1 MALVIGTNLSS
12 LATQRA
18 LTETQRDTATALER
32 LSSGLR
38 INSAKDDAAGLAISN
53 RFTAQINGLTA
64 AMRNTQDGV
73 SLLQVADG
81 AMGEITE
88 NLQRMRELAVQ
99 SANGTNGTADRT
111 ALNTEFTALADEIN
125 RAATATTFNDNTLFT
140 GNYTAGI
147 QIGANSTTAS
157 AANAYTIGASSL
169 INVATTSL
177 GSGAVSNGSG
187 EVSVTYTAGT
197 LNAGYG
203 ATTEVIVNGSG
214 LAANSNTGVG
224 QNFASTFASAIQ
236 AADGNITAT
245 VGESRLSMANTTA
258 DEGLGAFT
266 TITGTATGDFYGL
279 TINGVTVFDGA
290 TRETNGTNA
299 IDAAAMD
306 AALAAA
312 QADISAAGV
321 SMTGTVAGGD
331 FALFAEDGRNI
342 VFSEIYADGAA
353 NTTGGFAQSQ
363 NSPSATATAIVTNA
377 TGSVTLT
384 SDFNIALTGTN
395 LNKIDKDLSAG
406 AIDTTT
412 PSTGTSTATAIASNN
427 ISTVAAAQ
435 AALLSVDRAFEQ
447 ISAARAAA
455 GGELSRLDSIG
466 SSQMQ
471 QIENYSAARSRVRD
485 ADFAVESADLAR
497 TQVLQQAGISVLS
510 QANAMPQQVLA
521 LLQ

>member
-125 RAATATTFNDNTLFT
+125 RAATATTFNDNILFS
-140 GNYTAGI
+140 GSYTAGI

-157 AANAYTIGASSL
+157 AANAYTIGANSL

-177 GSGAVSNGSG
+177 GSGSVATGSG
-187 EVSVTYTAGT
+187 EVSVTYQASTA
-197 LNAGYG
+197 LV
-203 ATTEVIVNGSG
+203 ATAATSVDVNGTS
-214 LAANSNTGVG
+214 LAANANINANE
-224 QNFASTFASAIQ
+224 NFASTFAAAVQ

-258 DEGLGAFT
+258 NEGLGAFT
-266 TITGTATGDFYGL
+266 TFSGAGTYTLAVSGVSVLSAVTAAGLDATD
-279 TINGVTVFDGA
+279 
-290 TRETNGTNA
+290 
-299 IDAAAMD
+299 MD
-306 AALAAA
+306 TAFAGA
-312 QADISAAGV
+312 QAGLSAIGIEIQ
-321 SMTGTVAGGD
+321 GTVAGGD
-331 FALFAEDGRNI
+331 FALVASDGRNI
-342 VFSEIYADGAA
+342 VFTETASAVTVSGGFGGSQL
-353 NTTGGFAQSQ
+353 TGGTAASGT
-363 NSPSATATAIVTNA
+363 SATATTA
-377 TGSVTLT
+377 TGAVTLT
-384 SDFNIALTGTN
+384 SEFNIGMDGDHLSRIDPDLTDGDPDFTS
-395 LNKIDKDLSAG
+395 SAN
-406 AIDTTT
+406 
-412 PSTGTSTATAIASNN
+412 STSAATALASNN

>member
-1 MALVIGTNLSS
+1 
-12 LATQRA
+12 
-18 LTETQRDTATALER
+18 
-32 LSSGLR
+32 
-38 INSAKDDAAGLAISN
+38 
-53 RFTAQINGLTA
+53 
-64 AMRNTQDGV
+64 
-73 SLLQVADG
+73 
-81 AMGEITE
+81 MGEITE

-125 RAATATTFNDNTLFT
+125 RAATATTFNDNLLFS
-140 GNYTAGI
+140 GSYTAGI

-157 AANAYTIGASSL
+157 TANAYTIGGASL
-169 INVATTSL
+169 INVATSSL
-177 GSGAVSNGSG
+177 GSGSVSTGSG
-187 EVSVTYTAGT
+187 EVSVTYRAST

-203 ATTEVIVNGSG
+203 ATTEIVVNGTG
-214 LAANSNTGVG
+214 IAANANVG
-224 QNFASTFASAIQ
+224 SGANFASTFASQIQ

-245 VGESRLSMANTTA
+245 VGESRLSIANTTA

-266 TITGTATGDFYGL
+266 TITGASGDLYTL
-279 TINGVTVFDGA
+279 SVNGVAVIAGLDVSTTTFDA
-290 TRETNGTNA
+290 EE
-299 IDAAAMD
+299 MD
-306 AALAAA
+306 ARFAGVQADLAAA
-312 QADISAAGV
+312 GIEIQ
-321 SMTGTVAGGD
+321 GTIVGGD
-331 FALFAEDGRNI
+331 FALVGSDGRNI
-342 VFSEIYADGAA
+342 VFSETYSDAA
-353 NTTGGFAQSQ
+353 NMGGGFAVSQ
-363 NSPSATATAIVTNA
+363 NDGTTTSAVVTTG

-384 SDFNIALTGTN
+384 SEYNIGMTGTN
-395 LNKIDKDLSAG
+395 LNKIDKDLTAG
-406 AIDTTT
+406 ATDVT
-412 PSTGTSTATAIASNN
+412 SASTSTSSATALGSNN

-447 ISAARAAA
+447 ISAARASA
-455 GGELSRLDSIG
+455 GAELSRLDSIG

>member
-140 GNYTAGI
+140 GSYTAGI

-157 AANAYTIGASSL
+157 AANAYTIGANSL

-177 GSGAVSNGSG
+177 GSGSVATGSG
-187 EVSVTYTAGT
+187 EVSVTYQASTA
-197 LNAGYG
+197 LV
-203 ATTEVIVNGSG
+203 ATAATSVDVNGTS
-214 LAANSNTGVG
+214 LAANTNINANE
-224 QNFASTFASAIQ
+224 NFASTFAAAVQ

-258 DEGLGAFT
+258 NEGLGAFT
-266 TITGTATGDFYGL
+266 TFSGAGTYTLAVSGVSVLSAVTAAGLDATD
-279 TINGVTVFDGA
+279 
-290 TRETNGTNA
+290 
-299 IDAAAMD
+299 MD
-306 AALAAA
+306 TAFAGA
-312 QADISAAGV
+312 QAGLSAIGIEIQ
-321 SMTGTVAGGD
+321 GTVAGGD
-331 FALFAEDGRNI
+331 FALVASDGRNI
-342 VFSEIYADGAA
+342 VFTETASAVTVSGGFGGSQL
-353 NTTGGFAQSQ
+353 TGGTAASGT
-363 NSPSATATAIVTNA
+363 SATATTA
-377 TGSVTLT
+377 TGAVTLT
-384 SDFNIALTGTN
+384 SEFNIGMDGDHLSRIDPDLTDGDPDFTSSSN
-395 LNKIDKDLSAG
+395 STSA
-406 AIDTTT
+406 
-412 PSTGTSTATAIASNN
+412 ATALASNN

>member
-125 RAATATTFNDNTLFT
+125 RAATATTFNDNILFS
-140 GNYTAGI
+140 GSYTAGI

-157 AANAYTIGASSL
+157 AANAYTIGANSL

-177 GSGAVSNGSG
+177 GSGSVATGSG
-187 EVSVTYTAGT
+187 EVSVTYQASTALVAT
-197 LNAGYG
+197 G
-203 ATTEVIVNGSG
+203 ATSVDVNGTS
-214 LAANSNTGVG
+214 LAANTNINANE
-224 QNFASTFASAIQ
+224 NFASTFAAAVQ

-258 DEGLGAFT
+258 NEGLGAFT
-266 TITGTATGDFYGL
+266 TFSGAGTYTLAVSGVSVLSAVTAAGLDATD
-279 TINGVTVFDGA
+279 
-290 TRETNGTNA
+290 
-299 IDAAAMD
+299 MD
-306 AALAAA
+306 TAFAGA
-312 QADISAAGV
+312 QAGLSAIGIEIQ
-321 SMTGTVAGGD
+321 GTVAGGD
-331 FALFAEDGRNI
+331 FALVASDGRNI
-342 VFSEIYADGAA
+342 VFTETASAVTVSGGFGGSQLTGGTAAGAA
-353 NTTGGFAQSQ
+353 
-363 NSPSATATAIVTNA
+363 ATATATTA
-377 TGSVTLT
+377 TGAVTLT
-384 SDFNIALTGTN
+384 SEFNIGMDGDHLSRIDPDLTDGDPDFT
-395 LNKIDKDLSAG
+395 SASN
-406 AIDTTT
+406 
-412 PSTGTSTATAIASNN
+412 STSAATALASNN

>member
-140 GNYTAGI
+140 GSYTAGI
-147 QIGANSTTAS
+147 QIGANSTTAN
-157 AANAYTIGASSL
+157 AANAYTIGTSSL
-169 INVATTSL
+169 IDVGTTSL
-177 GSGAVSNGSG
+177 GSGAVSTGSG
-187 EVSVTYTAGT
+187 EVSVTYAAGT

-203 ATTEVIVNGSG
+203 ATTEVIVNGTG

-224 QNFASTFASAIQ
+224 ENFASTFASAIQ

-266 TITGTATGDFYGL
+266 TITGTAAGDYYGL

-290 TRETNGTNA
+290 SQETSGANA

-312 QADISAAGV
+312 QADIAAAGV

-363 NSPSATATAIVTNA
+363 NSPSATATAIVTTG

-395 LNKIDKDLSAG
+395 LNKIDKDFSVGDIA
-406 AIDTTT
+406 TTT

-435 AALLSVDRAFEQ
+435 AALLSVDRAFQQ
-447 ISAARAAA
+447 ISSARAAA
-455 GGELSRLDSIG
+455 GAELSRLDSIG

>member
-18 LTETQRDTATALER
+18 LTETQKDTATSLER

-53 RFTAQINGLTA
+53 RFTAQINGLSA
-64 AMRNTQDGV
+64 AMRNTQDGI

-99 SANGTNGTADRT
+99 SANGTNGTSDRS
-111 ALNTEFTALADEIN
+111 ALNTEFTALAAEIN
-125 RAATATTFNDNTLFT
+125 RAATATTFNENTLFS
-140 GNYTAGI
+140 GSYTAAI

-157 AANAYTIGASSL
+157 TSNSYTIGGSSL
-169 INVATTSL
+169 INVATSSL
-177 GSGAVSNGSG
+177 GSGAVSTGSG
-187 EVSVTYTAGT
+187 EVSVTYRAST

-203 ATTEVIVNGSG
+203 ASTEILVNGSG
-214 LAANSNTGVG
+214 LAANANTGVG
-224 QNFASTFASAIQ
+224 ANFASTFASAIQ

-266 TITGTATGDFYGL
+266 TITGSASGDYYGL
-279 TINGVTVFDGA
+279 TINGVEVFDG
-290 TRETNGTNA
+290 TSRETDGANA
-299 IDAAAMD
+299 ITAADMD

-312 QADISAAGV
+312 QADIAAAGV

-353 NTTGGFAQSQ
+353 NTTGGFAESQ
-363 NSPSATATAIVTNA
+363 NSPSATATAIVTTG

-384 SDFNIALTGTN
+384 SDYNIALTGTN
-395 LNKIDKDLSAG
+395 LEKIDKDFSAG
-406 AIDTTT
+406 DIDTTT
-412 PSTGTSTATAIASNN
+412 PNSGSSTATALASNT
-427 ISTVAAAQ
+427 IDTVAAAQ
-435 AALLSVDRAFEQ
+435 AALLSVDRALVQ
-447 ISAARAAA
+447 ISDARASA
-455 GGELSRLDSIG
+455 GAELSRLDSIAA
-466 SSQMQ
+466 SQMQ
-471 QIENYSAARSRVRD
+471 VVENYSAARSRVRD
-485 ADFAVESADLAR
+485 ADFAVESANLAR

>member
-140 GNYTAGI
+140 GSYTAGI

-157 AANAYTIGASSL
+157 AANAYTIGANSL

-177 GSGAVSNGSG
+177 GSGSVATGSG
-187 EVSVTYTAGT
+187 EVSVTYQASTA
-197 LNAGYG
+197 LV
-203 ATTEVIVNGSG
+203 ATAATSVDVNGTS
-214 LAANSNTGVG
+214 LAANANINANE
-224 QNFASTFASAIQ
+224 NFASTFAAAVQ

-258 DEGLGAFT
+258 NEGLGAFT
-266 TITGTATGDFYGL
+266 TFSGAGTYTLAVS
-279 TINGVTVFDGA
+279 GVSILSAVT
-290 TRETNGTNA
+290 
-299 IDAAAMD
+299 
-306 AALAAA
+306 
-312 QADISAAGV
+312 AAGV
-321 SMTGTVAGGD
+321 DATDMDTAFAGAQAGLSAIGIEIQGTVAGGD
-331 FALFAEDGRNI
+331 FALVASDGRNI
-342 VFSEIYADGAA
+342 VFTETASAVTVSGGFGGSQL
-353 NTTGGFAQSQ
+353 TGGTAASGT
-363 NSPSATATAIVTNA
+363 SAVATTATGA
-377 TGSVTLT
+377 VTLT
-384 SDFNIALTGTN
+384 SEFNIGMDGDHLSRIDPDLTDGDPDFTSSSN
-395 LNKIDKDLSAG
+395 STSA
-406 AIDTTT
+406 
-412 PSTGTSTATAIASNN
+412 ATALASNN

-455 GGELSRLDSIG
+455 GAELSRLDSIG

>member
-18 LTETQRDTATALER
+18 LTETQKDTATSLER

-53 RFTAQINGLTA
+53 RFTAQINGLSA
-64 AMRNTQDGV
+64 AMRNTQDGI

-99 SANGTNGTADRT
+99 SANGTNGTSDRS
-111 ALNTEFTALADEIN
+111 ALNTEFTALAAEIN

-140 GNYTAGI
+140 GSYTAAI

-157 AANAYTIGASSL
+157 SSNAYTIGGSSL
-169 INVATTSL
+169 INVATSSL
-177 GSGAVSNGSG
+177 GSGSVSTGSG
-187 EVSVTYTAGT
+187 EVSVTYRAST

-203 ATTEVIVNGSG
+203 ASTEVLVNGSG
-214 LAANSNTGVG
+214 LAANANTGVG
-224 QNFASTFASAIQ
+224 ENFASTFASAIQ

-266 TITGTATGDFYGL
+266 TITGTASGDYYGL
-279 TINGVTVFDGA
+279 TINGVTVFDG
-290 TRETNGTNA
+290 TSRETDGANA
-299 IDAAAMD
+299 ITAADMD

-312 QADISAAGV
+312 QADIAAAGV

-331 FALFAEDGRNI
+331 FALFADDGRNI

-363 NSPSATATAIVTNA
+363 NSPSATATAVVTTG

-384 SDFNIALTGTN
+384 SDYNIALTGTN
-395 LNKIDKDLSAG
+395 LEKIDKDFNAG
-406 AIDTTT
+406 DIDTTT
-412 PSTGTSTATAIASNN
+412 PSSGSSTATALASNT
-427 ISTVAAAQ
+427 IDTVSAAQ
-435 AALLSVDRAFEQ
+435 AALLSVDRALVQ
-447 ISAARAAA
+447 ISDARAAA
-455 GGELSRLDSIG
+455 GAELSRLDSIAA
-466 SSQMQ
+466 SQMQ
-471 QIENYSAARSRVRD
+471 VVENYSAARSRVRD
-485 ADFAVESADLAR
+485 ADFAVESANLAR

>member
-18 LTETQRDTATALER
+18 LTETQKDTATSLER

-53 RFTAQINGLTA
+53 RFTAQINGLSA
-64 AMRNTQDGV
+64 AMRNTQDGI

-99 SANGTNGTADRT
+99 SANGTNGTSDRS
-111 ALNTEFTALADEIN
+111 ALNTEFTALAAEIN

-140 GNYTAGI
+140 GSYTAAI

-157 AANAYTIGASSL
+157 SSNAYTIGGSSL

-177 GSGAVSNGSG
+177 GSGTVSTGSG
-187 EVSVTYTAGT
+187 EVSVTYRASTALVAT
-197 LNAGYG
+197 G
-203 ATTEVIVNGSG
+203 ATSVDVNGVS
-214 LAANSNTGVG
+214 LAANTNTSAD
-224 QNFASTFASAIQ
+224 QNFASTFAAAVQ

-266 TITGTATGDFYGL
+266 TFSGAGTYTL
-279 TINGVTVFDGA
+279 SVSGVTVLSAVTAAGLDA
-290 TRETNGTNA
+290 T
-299 IDAAAMD
+299 DMD
-306 AALAAA
+306 TAFAGA
-312 QADISAAGV
+312 QADLAAKGIEIQ
-321 SMTGTVAGGD
+321 GTVAGGD
-331 FALFAEDGRNI
+331 FALVASDGRNI
-342 VFSEIYADGAA
+342 VVSETASATTVSGGFGGSQL
-353 NTTGGFAQSQ
+353 TGGTAASGT
-363 NSPSATATAIVTNA
+363 SAVTTTA

-384 SDFNIALTGTN
+384 SQYNIGMDGDHLSR
-395 LNKIDKDLSAG
+395 IDKDLSDGDPDVTSA
-406 AIDTTT
+406 A
-412 PSTGTSTATAIASNN
+412 TSTSSATALGSNT
-427 ISTVAAAQ
+427 IDTVAAAQ
-435 AALLSVDRAFEQ
+435 AALLSVDRALVQ
-447 ISAARAAA
+447 ISDARASA
-455 GGELSRLDSIG
+455 GAELSRLDSIAA
-466 SSQMQ
+466 SQMQ
-471 QIENYSAARSRVRD
+471 VVENYSAARSRVRD
-485 ADFAVESADLAR
+485 ADFAVESANLAR

>member
-18 LTETQRDTATALER
+18 LTETQKDTATSLER

-53 RFTAQINGLTA
+53 RFTAQINGLSA
-64 AMRNTQDGV
+64 AMRNTQDGI

-99 SANGTNGTADRT
+99 SANGTNGTSDRS
-111 ALNTEFTALADEIN
+111 ALNTEFTALAAEIN

-140 GNYTAGI
+140 GSYTAAI

-157 AANAYTIGASSL
+157 SSNAYTIGGSSL

-177 GSGAVSNGSG
+177 GSGTVSTGSG
-187 EVSVTYTAGT
+187 EVSVTYRASTALVDT
-197 LNAGYG
+197 A
-203 ATTEVIVNGSG
+203 ATSIDVNGVS
-214 LAANSNTGVG
+214 LAANTNSGADE
-224 QNFASTFASAIQ
+224 NFASTFAAAVQ

-266 TITGTATGDFYGL
+266 TFSGAGTYTL
-279 TINGVTVFDGA
+279 SVSGVTVLSAVTAAGLDA
-290 TRETNGTNA
+290 T
-299 IDAAAMD
+299 DMD
-306 AALAAA
+306 TAFAGA
-312 QADISAAGV
+312 QADLAAKGIEIQ
-321 SMTGTVAGGD
+321 GTVAGGD
-331 FALFAEDGRNI
+331 FALVASDGRNI
-342 VFSEIYADGAA
+342 VVSETASAVTVSGGFGGSQLTGGAA
-353 NTTGGFAQSQ
+353 ASGTSAVTT
-363 NSPSATATAIVTNA
+363 TA

-384 SDFNIALTGTN
+384 SQYNIGMDGDHLSR
-395 LNKIDKDLSAG
+395 IDKDLTDGDPDVTSA
-406 AIDTTT
+406 A
-412 PSTGTSTATAIASNN
+412 TSTSSATALGSNT
-427 ISTVAAAQ
+427 IDTVAAAQ
-435 AALLSVDRAFEQ
+435 AALLSVDRALVQ
-447 ISAARAAA
+447 ISDARASA
-455 GGELSRLDSIG
+455 GAELSRLDSIAA
-466 SSQMQ
+466 SQMQ
-471 QIENYSAARSRVRD
+471 VVENYSAARSRVRD
-485 ADFAVESADLAR
+485 ADFAVESANLAR

>member
-140 GNYTAGI
+140 GSYTAGI

-157 AANAYTIGASSL
+157 AANAYTIGANSL

-177 GSGAVSNGSG
+177 GSGSVATGSG
-187 EVSVTYTAGT
+187 EVSVTYQASTA
-197 LNAGYG
+197 LV
-203 ATTEVIVNGSG
+203 ATAASSVDVNGTS
-214 LAANSNTGVG
+214 LAANANINANE
-224 QNFASTFASAIQ
+224 NFASTFAAAVQ

-258 DEGLGAFT
+258 NEGLGAFT
-266 TITGTATGDFYGL
+266 TFSGAGTYTLAVS
-279 TINGVTVFDGA
+279 GVSILSAVT
-290 TRETNGTNA
+290 
-299 IDAAAMD
+299 
-306 AALAAA
+306 
-312 QADISAAGV
+312 AAGV
-321 SMTGTVAGGD
+321 DATDMDTAFAGAQAGLSAIGIEIQGTVAGGD
-331 FALFAEDGRNI
+331 FALVASDGRNI
-342 VFSEIYADGAA
+342 VFTETASAVTVSGGFGGSQL
-353 NTTGGFAQSQ
+353 TGGTAASGT
-363 NSPSATATAIVTNA
+363 SAVATTATGA
-377 TGSVTLT
+377 VTLT
-384 SDFNIALTGTN
+384 SEFNIGMDGDHLSRIDPDLTDGDPDFTSSSN
-395 LNKIDKDLSAG
+395 STSA
-406 AIDTTT
+406 
-412 PSTGTSTATAIASNN
+412 ATALASNN

>member
-18 LTETQRDTATALER
+18 LTETQKDTATSLER

-53 RFTAQINGLTA
+53 RFTAQINGLSA
-64 AMRNTQDGV
+64 AMRNTQDGI

-81 AMGEITE
+81 AMSEITE

-99 SANGTNGTADRT
+99 SANGTNGTSDRS
-111 ALNTEFTALADEIN
+111 ALNTEFTALAAEIN
-125 RAATATTFNDNTLFT
+125 RAATATTFNENTLFS
-140 GNYTAGI
+140 GSYTAAI

-157 AANAYTIGASSL
+157 TSNSYTIGGSSL
-169 INVATTSL
+169 INVATSSL
-177 GSGAVSNGSG
+177 GSGAVSTGSG
-187 EVSVTYTAGT
+187 EVSVTYRAST

-203 ATTEVIVNGSG
+203 ASTEVLVNGSG
-214 LAANSNTGVG
+214 LAANANTGVG
-224 QNFASTFASAIQ
+224 ENFASTFASAIQ

-266 TITGTATGDFYGL
+266 TITGSASGDYYGL
-279 TINGVTVFDGA
+279 TINGVEVFDG
-290 TRETNGTNA
+290 TSRETDGANA
-299 IDAAAMD
+299 ITAADMD

-312 QADISAAGV
+312 QADIAAAGV

-353 NTTGGFAQSQ
+353 NTTGGFAESQ
-363 NSPSATATAIVTNA
+363 NSPSATATAIVTTG

-384 SDFNIALTGTN
+384 SDYNIALTGTN
-395 LNKIDKDLSAG
+395 LEKIDKDFSAG
-406 AIDTTT
+406 DIDTTT
-412 PSTGTSTATAIASNN
+412 PSSGSSTATALASNT
-427 ISTVAAAQ
+427 IDTVAAAQ
-435 AALLSVDRAFEQ
+435 AALLSVDRALVQ
-447 ISAARAAA
+447 ISDARASA
-455 GGELSRLDSIG
+455 GAELSRLDSIAA
-466 SSQMQ
+466 SQMQ
-471 QIENYSAARSRVRD
+471 VVENYSAARSRVRD
-485 ADFAVESADLAR
+485 ADFAVESANLAR

>member
-140 GNYTAGI
+140 GSYTAGI

-157 AANAYTIGASSL
+157 AANAYTIGANSL
-169 INVATTSL
+169 INVATNSL
-177 GSGAVSNGSG
+177 GSGSVATGSG
-187 EVSVTYTAGT
+187 EVSVTYQASTA
-197 LNAGYG
+197 LV
-203 ATTEVIVNGSG
+203 ATAASSVDVNGTS
-214 LAANSNTGVG
+214 LAANANINANE
-224 QNFASTFASAIQ
+224 NFASTFAAAVQ

-258 DEGLGAFT
+258 NEGLGAFT
-266 TITGTATGDFYGL
+266 TFSGAGTYTLAVS
-279 TINGVTVFDGA
+279 GVSILSAVT
-290 TRETNGTNA
+290 
-299 IDAAAMD
+299 
-306 AALAAA
+306 
-312 QADISAAGV
+312 AAGV
-321 SMTGTVAGGD
+321 DATDMDTAFAGAQAGLSAIGIEIQGTVAGGD
-331 FALFAEDGRNI
+331 FALVASDGRNI
-342 VFSEIYADGAA
+342 VFTETASAVTVSGGFGGSQL
-353 NTTGGFAQSQ
+353 TGGTAASGT
-363 NSPSATATAIVTNA
+363 SAVATTATGA
-377 TGSVTLT
+377 VTLT
-384 SDFNIALTGTN
+384 SEFNIGMDGDHLSRIDPDLTDGDPDFTSSSN
-395 LNKIDKDLSAG
+395 STSA
-406 AIDTTT
+406 
-412 PSTGTSTATAIASNN
+412 ATALASNN